1 MEKSVDT
8 DLFAGAWNA
17 DKRVAFEFLRS
28 KKEASPCSGLLI
40 RKHGDEKRR
49 WRGGKGKKKE
59 KRKEGRKEEREREG
73 GSERGGVII

>member
-49 WRGGKGKKKE
+49 VR
-59 KRKEGRKEEREREG
+59 EEA
-73 GSERGGVII
+73 

>member
-49 WRGGKGKKKE
+49 WRGGKRK
-59 KRKEGRKEEREREG
+59 KEGRKEGREREG
-73 GSERGGVII
+73 GGK